1 MKAHGKIREQL
12 GGCGPPIGPFAGEVV
27 PLSKRI
33 FDLVTAAAGVLLFA
47 PILGLVSLAIK
58 LESRGPVFSREV
70 RYGYK
75 NRAIRVLKFR
85 AHALSD
91 SDDTCCPAL
100 THVGRILRRTG
111 IDQLPQLFSVIAG
124 DLSIVGPQPF
134 SGKQDFF
141 ARQPA
146 PSVGAADLG
155 VVRAGMTGLA
165 QVMLSR
171 GELRSIEQ
179 RLDADRYY
187 AENWSLLLDI
197 KIVLLTIFSRTKIDR
212 HAIQ

>member
-1 MKAHGKIREQL
+1 MKAHGKIRQEP

-27 PLSKRI
+27 PVSKRI
-33 FDLVTAAAGVLLFA
+33 FDLVTAAAGLVLFA
-47 PILGLVSLAIK
+47 PMLGLVSLAIK

-85 AHALSD
+85 THAVSD
-91 SDDTCCPAL
+91 GGDTCCPAP
-100 THVGRILRRTG
+100 TQVGRILRRTG

-141 ARQPA
+141 VRQPA
-146 PSVGAADLG
+146 SSLG
-155 VVRAGMTGLA
+155 DVRAGMTGLA

-197 KIVLLTIFSRTKIDR
+197 KIVLLTIFSRSNADR